1 MICFCADDYGVSK
14 ECNTRIE
21 NCFYNG
27 VLNKISVIP
36 NSEINDIQELIKN
49 ENLKLSLHINL
60 VEGRPLSSADEID
73 LLVSKQG
80 NFKYSFIGLFLQSL
94 FGNRKKLEKQLYTEI
109 EKQIDFW
116 LEQIGDDYPLLLD
129 GHQHTH
135 MIPLV
140 FKTLL
145 KIIKDKNLNVSY
157 LRIPTEPLKPYLLS
171 PSLYITY
178 SLTGLIKQF
187 VLNFFGLLNRK
198 KLKNSGINYGFF
210 MGVLFS
216 GKMTEKRILKT
227 LPHYLK
233 LAEKHHKD
241 IEVTL
246 HPGYTDSSNMMAG
259 CRKGFLKFYL
269 SKWRKTEYDTLLN
282 LKL

>member
-27 VLNKISVIP
+27 VLNKISVLP

-94 FGNRKKLEKQLYTEI
+94 FGNRKKLEKQLYAEI

-116 LEQIGDDYPLLLD
+116 LKQIGDDYPLLLD

-135 MIPLV
+135 MIPFV

-145 KIIKDKNLNVSY
+145 KVIKDKNLNVSY
-157 LRIPTEPLKPYLLS
+157 LRIPTEPLRPYLLS
-171 PSLYITY
+171 PSLYLSY
-178 SLTGLIKQF
+178 SLTGIIKQF
-187 VLNFFGLLNRK
+187 VLNFFGHLNRK
-198 KLKNSGINYGFF
+198 ELKNSGINYGFF
-210 MGVLFS
+210 IGVLFS
-216 GKMTEKRILKT
+216 GKMTEKRILKI